1 MHVGGIVEGVGDN
14 LDLGVIYPRKI
25 ACARG
30 LMLLGLKGEG
40 VGVDTGHGAARVV
53 VERLHLV
60 EVLALLLL
68 ETVLT
73 VEDELEGV
81 EGTDSLLG
89 EDRGTTVG
97 TDLKEGSTGRGR
109 RHSVAAMALG
119 LDSSTMSG
127 SGSGGEVPE
136 GVPGGAL
143 RSTTSSFTGWL

>member
-1 MHVGGIVEGVGDN
+1 
-14 LDLGVIYPRKI
+14 
-25 ACARG
+25 
-30 LMLLGLKGEG
+30 MLLGLKGEG

-53 VERLHLV
+53 VERPHLV

-97 TDLKEGSTGRGR
+97 TDGKEGSTGRGR
-109 RHSVAAMALG
+109 RHEGVGCIVGVRLKHNV
-119 LDSSTMSG
+119 SG

-136 GVPGGAL
+136 GVPGGGVGEAPHKL
-143 RSTTSSFTGWL
+143 LHGVVVGEANLLGTSGGDGVGTSVSPAR